1 MLRMKTLTKSHGQ
14 ENIRLAKLFYEAAGR
29 GDMSHAR
36 KALAPNVEWI
46 EPNIAGLW
54 FSGTHRGAD
63 AVWKEVFAPISQKIE
78 KFRVKMRKFYAVG
91 DSVIVIGHLYG
102 KGKATGKELDAATA
116 HVWTFRNGKA
126 VRFQACHDTE
136 SWLEALGLAHR
147 ESQSMA
153 A

>member
-1 MLRMKTLTKSHGQ
+1 MKTLTKNHGQ
-14 ENIRLAKLFYEAAGR
+14 ENIRVAKLFYEAAGR

-36 KALAPNVEWI
+36 EALDPNVEWI

-63 AVWKEVFAPISQKIE
+63 AVWKEVFAPTPEKIE

-91 DSVIVIGHLYG
+91 DHVIVIGHIHG

-126 VRFQACHDTE
+126 VRFEAFHDTE
-136 SWLEALGLAHR
+136 SWLEALGLAHPEPQR
-147 ESQSMA
+147 MA